1 VSQDG
6 CSLTANSAPPA
17 GCPAEL
23 RQDGNRCVVRVN
35 SFKAIDHQ
43 GRWEC
48 FLVKTL
54 DGGSSFANLTASM
67 VMLREAI
74 PKVEPTSISL
84 SEFEMTSVKCRTT
97 NAVFRPD
104 DQTGTP
110 SILKWNIDGYPVSS
124 GGDHAQ
130 VLNETAQDCSSP
142 TSTSPPQKQYE
153 EICKFDSTLRYKG
166 TSGDFNLGCTAVQTD
181 SFGRTITSAEVRI
194 DVNIVTGNNF
204 NVQYEHWMRRA
215 FWREYLHLF
224 IFPLGGT
231 TDFGRRV

>member
-54 DGGSSFANLTASM
+54 DGGSPFANLTASM

-74 PKVEPTSISL
+74 PKVELDVVFFEKKYFEKFEKNIIS
-84 SEFEMTSVKCRTT
+84 
-97 NAVFRPD
+97 
-104 DQTGTP
+104 
-110 SILKWNIDGYPVSS
+110 
-124 GGDHAQ
+124 
-130 VLNETAQDCSSP
+130 
-142 TSTSPPQKQYE
+142 
-153 EICKFDSTLRYKG
+153 
-166 TSGDFNLGCTAVQTD
+166 
-181 SFGRTITSAEVRI
+181 
-194 DVNIVTGNNF
+194 
-204 NVQYEHWMRRA
+204 
-215 FWREYLHLF
+215 
-224 IFPLGGT
+224 
-231 TDFGRRV
+231 